1 MGTLDGLT
9 VIDASWGRAG
19 PMATGLL
26 ADHGADVVRVEP
38 PGGDP
43 YRHVVSRAAYD
54 RGKQSLVLDLRTA
67 EGATAMDRLLDGADV
82 FVQSWQPGT
91 AERLGLGYDAV
102 HARYPRLVYC
112 AITGYGIDG
121 ALAGRK
127 GYESLVAA
135 RVGTM
140 TMPSAQ
146 GQDGRPVYPG
156 VPIGGIGAGLLAVI
170 GIMAAL
176 VERESTGE
184 GQRVDTSI
192 YDGALSFL
200 NMFWEGL
207 ENLPDEAPGQA
218 AARTPRRFIMGSMR
232 CADGEYLGVHT
243 GAAGSF
249 NRLMDALE
257 LSDRVPPPPG
267 NREKVV
273 PLTDEEAAVV
283 RDEVPR
289 VFASQPRAHWLA
301 RLRAYDVCAIPVL
314 RPGEALSE
322 PQSVYN
328 HVVVELD
335 DPDVGKVA
343 EVGVASRMADPG
355 HVGGPAPVPGQDT
368 DAVLARVGYTREQIE
383 GLRRSGVV
391 E

>member
-26 ADHGADVVRVEP
+26 ADHGASVVRVEP

-43 YRHVVSRAAYD
+43 YRGFVSRAAYD

-67 EGATAMDRLLDGADV
+67 EGAEAMYRLLEGADV

-91 AERLGLGYDAV
+91 ADKLGLGYGPL
-102 HARYPRLVYC
+102 HARFPRLVCC
-112 AITGYGIDG
+112 AITGYGLDG
-121 ALAGRK
+121 PLAGRK

-135 RVGTM
+135 RIGTM
-140 TMPSAQ
+140 AAG

-156 VPIGGIGAGLLAVI
+156 VPIGAIGAALLAVI
-170 GIMAAL
+170 GVMAAL
-176 VERESTGE
+176 VQREATGE
-184 GQRVDTSI
+184 GQQVDTSI

-207 ENLPDEAPGQA
+207 EHLPDEAPGRA
-218 AARTPRRFIMGSMR
+218 AAKPPRRFLMASMR
-232 CADGEYLGVHT
+232 CGDGEYLGVHT

-249 NRLMDALE
+249 NRLMDALG
-257 LSDRVPPPPG
+257 LSDRVPAPPG

-289 VFASQPRAHWLA
+289 VFASRPRAHWLE

-322 PQSVYN
+322 PQALYN
-328 HVVVELD
+328 DVVVEVD
-335 DPDVGKVA
+335 DPVTGKVA
-343 EVGVASRMADPG
+343 EVGVAARMADPG
-355 HVGGPAPVPGQDT
+355 RVRGPAPVPGQDT
-368 DAVLARVGYTREQIE
+368 DELLARLGYGSAEIDD
-383 GLRRSGVV
+383 LRARGVV
-391 E
+391 A